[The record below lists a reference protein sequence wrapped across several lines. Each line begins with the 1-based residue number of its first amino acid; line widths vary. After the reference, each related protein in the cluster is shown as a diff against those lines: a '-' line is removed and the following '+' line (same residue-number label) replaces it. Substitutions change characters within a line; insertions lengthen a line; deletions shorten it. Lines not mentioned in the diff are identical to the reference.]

1 MADQHPVPKAPPV
14 RVNARGSEDIVN
26 VDRMVRELNALCK
39 SATLEFALAVG
50 ELVIRSLY
58 AGDVDCF
65 RSRARKHHAALREL
79 ATHPD
84 LAMSASMLY
93 GCIAIYE
100 LCERLDARSWQHVST
115 THLRLVLPL
124 QPDEQASLLREA
136 EANRWPVRR
145 LEEAVVACTKGRK
158 GMSGRGGRPR
168 RSPLRKSIKMLQKGL
183 DAVAVFLRSEDRLE
197 ASPDSARAVA
207 SIVRRA
213 VETCKVLENR
223 MAAAAELPANQSPS
237 AHAETAM
244 PVASGERAS
253 RAPGGGT
260 E

>member
-158 GMSGRGGRPR
+158 GMSGR
-168 RSPLRKSIKMLQKGL
+168 
-183 DAVAVFLRSEDRLE
+183 VAVFLRSEDRLE